1 MATKLPPEIVD
12 LSEYTESIN
21 AAIYADPGVGK
32 TVIAGTAKSLI
43 IATENGTV
51 SAARQG
57 GGEYGSQTWRAKT
70 WRDYL
75 KAVKWVEENCEN
87 DDFPF
92 EWVVVDTAT
101 QMQQLALQDI
111 VRTRVADPTS
121 KLKNPDKVQL
131 DEYGDMHQRFRTQV
145 QRLNDLP
152 VNVLWTAQAMLVEDE
167 NGNPF
172 RLPSI
177 HGGAKKGNEVA
188 NWFCAQ
194 MHIYG
199 YMTASK
205 IKVKSGDKVKTKM
218 VREIQW
224 IGDEKVR
231 AKDRFACLGEKTR
244 DITLEELTDLIE
256 DSATEDEDDDTTT
269 PATAGK

>member
-1 MATKLPPEIVD
+1 MTVTLPPEIVD
-12 LSEYTESIN
+12 LDEYTESIN
-21 AAIYADPGVGK
+21 AAVYADPGVGK
-32 TVIAGTAKSLI
+32 TVLAGSAKTLI

-57 GGEYGSQTWRAKT
+57 AGEYGAQTWRAKT
-70 WRDYL
+70 WKDYL
-75 KAVKWVEENCEN
+75 KAVDWVEKNCEK
-87 DDFPF
+87 DGFPF
-92 EWVVVDTAT
+92 DWVAVDTAT

-111 VRTRVADPTS
+111 VNQRVANPES

-131 DEYGDMHQRFRTQV
+131 DEYGDMHQRFRRQV
-145 QRLNDLP
+145 TRLNDLP

-167 NGNPF
+167 HGNPF

-199 YMTASK
+199 YMTASEV
-205 IKVKSGDKVKTKM
+205 KVKSGDKVRTKL
-218 VREIQW
+218 VRDIQW
-224 IGDEKVR
+224 VGDEKVR
-231 AKDRFACLGEKTR
+231 AKDRFDCLGKKTR
-244 DITLEELTDLIE
+244 DITLEELTELIE
-256 DSATEDEDDDTTT
+256 DSAGEDEETTN
-269 PATAGK
+269 TAQAEK